1 MTANSMGRTVCRW
14 LTVGAAFGLASY
26 ASYVGVTWLRYGK
39 QKRRADRAADDALL
53 DRFMPAYEVADRH
66 AVHVAAPAET
76 TFSAAIDCDFAD
88 SAIVSAIFRGR
99 EAILGS
105 DAATRVA
112 PRGLLAQVT
121 ALGWS
126 VLAEVPGREIVCGA
140 VTRPWEAN
148 VVFRFI
154 PLEEFASFNEP
165 DYAKIVW
172 TLRADPINAISSIVR
187 TETRVVTT
195 DASARAKFR
204 RYWSFLSP
212 GILLIRRVML
222 RLAKSEA
229 ERRFRAGPISTA
241 DAHPWEAATPEIV
254 HQRP

>member
-1 MTANSMGRTVCRW
+1 MTTNSPGRNVCHW
-14 LTVGAAFGLASY
+14 LAGGAAFGLASY
-26 ASYVGVTWLRYGK
+26 VSYVGVTWLRYGK
-39 QKRRADRAADDALL
+39 QKRRAADDALL
-53 DRFMPAYEVADRH
+53 DRFMPAYDVADRH
-66 AVHVAAPAET
+66 AVRVAAPAEMT
-76 TFSAAIDCDFAD
+76 LSAAIDCDFAD
-88 SAIVSAIFRGR
+88 SVIVSAIFRGR

-105 DAATRVA
+105 DAAMRVA

-121 ALGWS
+121 ALGWG

-148 VVFRFI
+148 VVFRAI
-154 PLEEFASFNEP
+154 PPEDFASFNEP

-172 TLRADPINAISSIVR
+172 TLRADPINATSSVVR
-187 TETRVVTT
+187 TETRVATT
-195 DASARAKFR
+195 DAPARAKFR

-212 GILLIRRVML
+212 GILLIRRVMP

-241 DAHPWEAATPEIV
+241 DAHPWEAAMPEIV
-254 HQRP
+254 RPT